1 MKNLQQPPQLGMD
14 GLAELEMGMDAAWAS
29 KARKRGNSGASV
41 LLDALLDAAC
51 WTRFLPAGRW
61 LIAGAGLRPWRSLCM
76 CPALR
81 SMPIA
86 GFGLK
91 PGPSAIVHPGKAE
104 RPQLVYSLYHFELGF
119 QIAYCCTDDLSMH

>member
-1 MKNLQQPPQLGMD
+1 
-14 GLAELEMGMDAAWAS
+14 
-29 KARKRGNSGASV
+29 
-41 LLDALLDAAC
+41 
-51 WTRFLPAGRW
+51 
-61 LIAGAGLRPWRSLCM
+61 M

-104 RPQLVYSLYHFELGF
+104 RPQLVYGLYHFELVESRWRTV
-119 QIAYCCTDDLSMH
+119 ALMTVDALDLLLVPCWYL

>member
-1 MKNLQQPPQLGMD
+1 
-14 GLAELEMGMDAAWAS
+14 
-29 KARKRGNSGASV
+29 
-41 LLDALLDAAC
+41 
-51 WTRFLPAGRW
+51 
-61 LIAGAGLRPWRSLCM
+61 M

-104 RPQLVYSLYHFELGF
+104 GPQLVYGLYLNELVQF
-119 QIAYCCTDDLSMH
+119 RWCAVALMTVNAL